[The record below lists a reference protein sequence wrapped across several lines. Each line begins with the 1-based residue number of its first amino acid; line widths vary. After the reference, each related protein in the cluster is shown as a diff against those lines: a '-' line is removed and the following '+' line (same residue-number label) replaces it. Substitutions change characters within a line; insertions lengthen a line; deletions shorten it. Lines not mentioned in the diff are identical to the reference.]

1 MIEGFSNPNWMMQA
15 DRVLKEIGKE
25 KAQEYYK
32 VGVNFFFVF
41 FFLES
46 ISLLVGLWCNIY
58 MLRLHFLVI
67 MDEWIFMVEFFLFA
81 EQRTK
86 FTIFN
91 IH

>member
-1 MIEGFSNPNWMMQA
+1 MQA

-46 ISLLVGLWCNIY
+46 ILLLVGLWCNIY
-58 MLRLHFLVI
+58 MLRLHFIVI
-67 MDEWIFMVEFFLFA
+67 MDEWIVMVEFFLFA

>member
-1 MIEGFSNPNWMMQA
+1 MQA

-46 ISLLVGLWCNIY
+46 ILLLVGLWCNIY
-58 MLRLHFLVI
+58 MLRLHVI
-67 MDEWIFMVEFFLFA
+67 MDEWIVMVEFFLFA

>member
-1 MIEGFSNPNWMMQA
+1 MQA

-32 VGVNFFFVF
+32 VGVNFFFCF

-67 MDEWIFMVEFFLFA
+67 MDEWIVMVEFFLFA

>member
-1 MIEGFSNPNWMMQA
+1 MQA

>member
-1 MIEGFSNPNWMMQA
+1 MQA

-58 MLRLHFLVI
+58 MLRLHFIVI
-67 MDEWIFMVEFFLFA
+67 MDEWIVMVEFFLFA

>member
-1 MIEGFSNPNWMMQA
+1 MQA

-58 MLRLHFLVI
+58 MLRLHVI
-67 MDEWIFMVEFFLFA
+67 MDEWIVMVEFFLFA

>member
-1 MIEGFSNPNWMMQA
+1 MQA

-41 FFLES
+41 FFWVNFIAGRFVMQNLYVAS
-46 ISLLVGLWCNIY
+46 T
-58 MLRLHFLVI
+58 FLS
-67 MDEWIFMVEFFLFA
+67 DYGWIVMVEFFLFA

-86 FTIFN
+86 FAIFN

>member
-46 ISLLVGLWCNIY
+46 ISLLVGL
-58 MLRLHFLVI
+58 
-67 MDEWIFMVEFFLFA
+67 
-81 EQRTK
+81 
-86 FTIFN
+86 
-91 IH
+91 

>member
-1 MIEGFSNPNWMMQA
+1 MQA

-32 VGVNFFFVF
+32 VGVNFFFFF

-58 MLRLHFLVI
+58 MLRLHFIVI
-67 MDEWIFMVEFFLFA
+67 MDEWIVMVEFFLFA

>member
-1 MIEGFSNPNWMMQA
+1 MQA

-32 VGVNFFFVF
+32 VGVNFFIF
-41 FFLES
+41 FIFYFFES
-46 ISLLVGLWCNIY
+46 ISLLVGLWCKIY

-67 MDEWIFMVEFFLFA
+67 MDGWIVMVEFFLFA

-86 FTIFN
+86 FAIFN

>member
-1 MIEGFSNPNWMMQA
+1 MQA

-67 MDEWIFMVEFFLFA
+67 MDEWIVMVEFFLFA

-86 FTIFN
+86 FAIFN

>member
-1 MIEGFSNPNWMMQA
+1 MQA

-32 VGVNFFFVF
+32 VGVIIIFF
-41 FFLES
+41 ES
-46 ISLLVGLWCNIY
+46 ISLLVGLWCKIY
-58 MLRLHFLVI
+58 MLCLHFLVI
-67 MDEWIFMVEFFLFA
+67 MDEWIAMVEFFLFA

-86 FTIFN
+86 FAIFN

>member
-46 ISLLVGLWCNIY
+46 ILLLVGLWCNIY

-67 MDEWIFMVEFFLFA
+67 MDEWIVMVEFFLFA